1 MQGGELVDR
10 IEKAI
15 AEKGIYA
22 GKTVG
27 NSMNPMLVEGRDTV
41 LIKKA
46 EFPLKKNDIPVYRR
60 LNHYTMHRIIKV
72 TKDGKYIINGDNR
85 PDLERDITDKDIVGV
100 LAAFYHNGEYI
111 ECGSEKDLYYAK
123 RARRT
128 YPIRFAKSIFR
139 RLKAKIKKIFKK
151 Q

>member
-1 MQGGELVDR
+1 MDR

-22 GKTVG
+22 SKTIG

-46 EFPLKKNDIPVYRR
+46 EFPLKKYDIPVYRR
-60 LNHYTMHRIIKV
+60 FDHYTMHRIIKV
-72 TKDGKYIINGDNR
+72 TKKGYLINGDNR
-85 PDLERDITDKDIVGV
+85 PDIERDITDKDIVGV

-111 ECGSEKDLYYAK
+111 ECGSKTDLYYAK
-123 RARRT
+123 RARLT
-128 YPIRFAKSIFR
+128 YPIRFVKKLSKRVKS
-139 RLKAKIKKIFKK
+139 KIKRIMNKNN
-151 Q
+151 

>member
-1 MQGGELVDR
+1 MDR

-60 LNHYTMHRIIKV
+60 LDHYTMHRIIKV
-72 TKDGKYIINGDNR
+72 TKDGKYVINGDNR
-85 PDLERDITDKDIVGV
+85 PDYEYDITDKDIVGV

-111 ECGSEKDLYYAK
+111 ECGSDKDLYYAK

-128 YPIRFAKSIFR
+128 YPLRVIKSLPR
-139 RLKAKIKKIFKK
+139 RIKAKLKRIFNK
-151 Q
+151 QKNRL

>member
-1 MQGGELVDR
+1 MDR

-41 LIKKA
+41 LIKKP
-46 EFPLKKNDIPVYRR
+46 EFPLKKYDIPVYRR
-60 LNHYTMHRIIKV
+60 LDHYTMHRIIKV
-72 TKDGKYIINGDNR
+72 TKQGYVINGDNR

-111 ECGSEKDLYYAK
+111 ECGGKKDIYYAR

-128 YPIRFAKSIFR
+128 YPIRFIKYLPI
-139 RLKAKIKKIFKK
+139 RLKAKIKRILNK
-151 Q
+151 

>member
-1 MQGGELVDR
+1 MDR

-22 GKTVG
+22 CKTVG

-46 EFPLKKNDIPVYRR
+46 EFPLKKYDIPVYRR
-60 LNHYTMHRIIKV
+60 LDHYTMHRIIKV
-72 TKDGKYIINGDNR
+72 TKKGYVINGDNR

-100 LAAFYHNGEYI
+100 LAAFYNDGEYI
-111 ECGSEKDLYYAK
+111 ECGSKEDLYYAK
-123 RARRT
+123 RARIT
-128 YPIRFAKSIFR
+128 YPIRFIKSFPKRLRVKLKRIFNVKR
-139 RLKAKIKKIFKK
+139 
-151 Q
+151 

>member
-1 MQGGELVDR
+1 MDR

-22 GKTVG
+22 SKTVG

-41 LIKKA
+41 LIKKP
-46 EFPLKKNDIPVYRR
+46 EFPLKKYDIPVYRR
-60 LNHYTMHRIIKV
+60 LDHYTMHRIIKV
-72 TKDGKYIINGDNR
+72 TKRGYVINGDNR

-123 RARRT
+123 LARRT
-128 YPIRFAKSIFR
+128 YPIRFIKSFPR
-139 RLKAKIKKIFKK
+139 RLKGKIKRMFKK
-151 Q
+151 